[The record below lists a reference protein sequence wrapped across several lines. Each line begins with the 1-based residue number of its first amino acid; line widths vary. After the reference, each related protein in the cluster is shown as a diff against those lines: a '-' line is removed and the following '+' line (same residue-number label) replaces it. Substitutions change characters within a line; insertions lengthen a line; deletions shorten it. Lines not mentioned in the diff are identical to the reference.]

1 MMVAAYWKEKTEL
14 VENAFEGWQRKEE
27 IQVRKLIISSM
38 MNIPEQHISY
48 YLKRDIW
55 LLKFA
60 LGDDAGV
67 DSAFAKEE
75 STKDKVNS
83 ILGKYFYRNDFEEL
97 CRISGKEC
105 PKGTIGRIQVCDCIK
120 ELVNKDSYNEFSDG
134 NQIRLSMY
142 EKIYFDALELV
153 NGYVEEMIG
162 TESYCS
168 ILVEQWKTANEM
180 AANISAQRNNM
191 NNFFM
196 SLMSILIGGI
206 LFSNQ
211 LVEMDI
217 VSQTILY
224 LVILVIGAVCCQKW
238 IAQINNY
245 GRLNGAKYDV
255 INELERQ
262 LPANVMLYEY
272 MRTEQNSRRN
282 KNKIN
287 FSKQEIE
294 IAKLFRFV
302 VIAVPVFL
310 LISTWVDYFVG

>member
-1 MMVAAYWKEKTEL
+1 MLAAYWKEKTQTL
-14 VENAFEGWQRKEE
+14 DNAFEGWQRKEE
-27 IQVRKLIISSM
+27 IQIRKLIIANM

-60 LGDDAGV
+60 LGDDTDV
-67 DSAFAKEE
+67 DHAFALEE
-75 STKDKVNS
+75 STKDKVNA
-83 ILGKYFYRNDFEEL
+83 ILKKYFYQKDFEAL
-97 CRISGKEC
+97 CQIGGEEC
-105 PKGTIGRIQVCDCIK
+105 PKEIAGRKEVCENIK
-120 ELVNKDSYNEFSDG
+120 KLVNQDSYNELSG
-134 NQIRLSMY
+134 SEQTRLNMY
-142 EKIYFDALELV
+142 EKIYFDALELL
-153 NGYVEEMIG
+153 NGYVAEMTGEE
-162 TESYCS
+162 TYCN

-238 IAQINNY
+238 IAQIKNY

-255 INELERQ
+255 INELERH

-282 KNKIN
+282 KVKIN

-302 VIAVPVFL
+302 VITVPIFL